1 MDRDETLSWIALSM
15 VKGLGPRRIK
25 GLLNEVPSPKVLFS
39 LKESDLREI
48 RGISS
53 SLAGEISNFSEWK
66 RAEGVLK
73 DCEKEGIV
81 IVPFQSNEYPEGLK
95 EIPDPPPLLYTIG
108 SLEYED
114 RFSLA
119 IVGPRNPTDYGIRVA
134 DMMASSLSRSGI
146 TIVSG
151 MARGIDTAAH
161 IGALKTQG
169 RTIAVL
175 GSGINV
181 PYPPENR
188 GLMKQIARQGAV
200 ISEFPPGT
208 LPEKGNFPRRNRI
221 ISGISLGVLV
231 VEAAKKS
238 GALITAHYAL
248 EHNRDVFAVPG
259 MITSGRSAGTNK
271 LIRSGAILVERPEDI
286 LEEIAPQLKGYLKE
300 KRGTDLSLTE
310 EERNIVSF
318 LSPEPVHIDE
328 IKRATNLPTERLLAL
343 LTGLELRGIIEQ
355 RPGKRFCLPLTG

>member
-1 MDRDETLSWIALSM
+1 MERDETLSWIALSM

-39 LKESDLREI
+39 LKEKSLREI
-48 RGISS
+48 HGIST
-53 SLAGEISNFSEWK
+53 SLAGEIANFSEWE
-66 RAEGVLK
+66 RAEKYLK
-73 DCEKEGIV
+73 DCEKEGIG
-81 IVPFQSNEYPEGLK
+81 IVTLHSKGYPQALK
-95 EIPDPPPLLYTIG
+95 EIPDPPPLLYTLG
-108 SLEYED
+108 SLEQED
-114 RFSLA
+114 RFSLS

-134 DMMASSLSRSGI
+134 NMMATALSRSGI

-161 IGALKTQG
+161 IGALQSGG

-221 ISGISLGVLV
+221 ISGLSLGVLV

-238 GALITAHYAL
+238 GALITAQYAV

-300 KRGTDLSLTE
+300 EKRKNLKLTE
-310 EERNIVSF
+310 EEQKVVSF

-328 IKRATNLPTERLLAL
+328 IKRATGVPTERLLAL